1 MLLVSAPE
9 RLARRSIPAPGYAAR
24 DASRVGPNTHY
35 LPATIT
41 KDARRPTGGT
51 LEALLPR
58 RFQPA
63 LTLGSQ
69 LDLLALVEQIR
80 GLNSPQAV
88 ERVGEAVGV
97 VESRRLDL
105 LEAGVEAADLRPTVA
120 HVAALRM
127 LRDLL
132 AQGWEADRDR
142 DGVLLTPP
150 LAALGPAD
158 DPSAAKGAVR
168 ESFSFARRAQLA
180 GASTARFVR
189 DMERRGIRRLFADG
203 PELADRLG
211 RAAVG
216 AIPVDEA
223 VSPRLEAATADQRD
237 PHTGLRLLDIWRY
250 ARLYWSIPHHSTPGR
265 NLFYLVR
272 DDAAPGAP
280 LIGIAALGNAV
291 LGLSARD
298 DALGWSVDAFARRVL
313 QADEQGRAVL
323 LAYLEAVVATGFS
336 NVLADDL
343 PVRSDRGARSAEAL
357 RAVERAA
364 TRARSKALLEA
375 GDEPTED
382 YDLIRGAHN
391 AAADDEEVD
400 WEQIARTDLYRRKRA
415 GTLADLVEA
424 ETALRDATSESGPDG
439 LLLMLDDH
447 DGRRALDSILRRVK
461 QRAIA
466 ENVMEITTCGAVAP
480 YGEVLGGKL
489 VAMLLCSPQ
498 VVRDFAERYTG
509 RASLIASGLA
519 GRPVR
524 RPARLSLLTTSS
536 LYSVGSSQ
544 YNRVRI
550 PGTVLGGHGQVAYER
565 LGTTASFGTVHFA
578 PDTART
584 LVVLAKLA
592 ADNRRVV
599 NNLFGEGMSPKLRS
613 LRGGVEALG
622 LPADVFLRHH
632 SPRLLY
638 GVPLAHNTDET
649 LLGLAEEAEYVL
661 SPGQG
666 DGINEI
672 AAEWRRRWLTGR
684 IQRTDVLERVRGQLR
699 DEFLLGTEVDAA
711 TRSYPADETR
721 SRARAHAPEGTSP
734 SEFVERLYRSTN
746 SYADRLSDEDL
757 RRVDVNLGLGEHLLK
772 LAGEARQI
780 VVTGNPGDGKT
791 HLIRSLRDELAAA
804 GALVLEDANVL
815 TDEEILEAWRTC
827 DREGRALVLAINEW
841 PLFALRQ
848 SAMEVDFAPLR
859 EALRQV
865 QAAIYFDEAPEQG
878 TGSVRVIDLGLRN
891 VLAPPIVGAV
901 IDRLC
906 ARGFYEGLHADDPAL
921 GNRAALLETRV
932 RERLFAILERVAQ
945 RGHHA
950 TMRQLVGFIAYLL
963 TGGRPAVERLTHQGS
978 DEFRYS
984 TLTYRGGVGPL
995 FDAVRNALDPAS
1007 LTHPDHDLDLWRGAS
1022 RPDGWLDP
1030 RVGSAG
1036 LQELPTEQRAGAYVA
1051 LKRRFFFE
1059 HEDGSELLRLL
1070 PADEGEFDALAQQGE
1085 ASSPTAVRDLIL
1097 ALNRFFEPDSVDRE
1111 RFTLWQSHRFD
1122 VRAPDTFVALRE
1134 IDRERFRLLTPAY
1147 APWVEEWL
1155 PDDQRLT
1162 RSFALTVD
1170 SRGADATLL
1179 LDRTLYLTLAESRR
1193 GLGRAGWSR
1202 SATRRVTRFVDRLQR
1217 LEPEEDA
1224 IADIRVRNVETD
1236 LDDKFEVQRQ
1246 PPRFNL

>member
-1 MLLVSAPE
+1 M
-9 RLARRSIPAPGYAAR
+9 
-24 DASRVGPNTHY
+24 
-35 LPATIT
+35 PATTT
-41 KDARRPTGGT
+41 KDARRPTGGA

-69 LDLLALVEQIR
+69 LDLLALVEQVR
-80 GLNSPQAV
+80 RLDGPRAA

-105 LEAGVEAADLRPTVA
+105 LEAGVGAGDLRPTVA

-132 AQGWEADRDR
+132 AQGWQADRDG

-189 DMERRGIRRLFADG
+189 DMERRGIRQLFADG
-203 PELADRLG
+203 PELADRLH

-216 AIPVDEA
+216 QISLDEA
-223 VSPRLEAATADQRD
+223 VRPRLEAATADGRD
-237 PHTGLRLLDIWRY
+237 PQTGLRLLDVWRY
-250 ARLYWSIPHHSTPGR
+250 ARLYWSIPHQSTPGR

-272 DDAAPGAP
+272 DGAAAGAP
-280 LIGIAALGNAV
+280 LIGIAALGNPI

-313 QADEQGRAVL
+313 QADQQGRAVL
-323 LAYLEAVVATGFS
+323 LEHLESVLSTGIS

-343 PVRSDRGARSAEAL
+343 PVSSDRGAQTADAL

-382 YDLIRGAHN
+382 YELIRAAHN

-400 WEQIARTDLYRRKRA
+400 WDQIARTDLYRRKRA
-415 GTLADLVEA
+415 GTLADLIEA
-424 ETALRDATSESGPDG
+424 ETALHHATHEAGPDG
-439 LLLMLDDH
+439 LLRMLDDLN
-447 DGRRALDSILRRVK
+447 GRRALDAILRRVK

-480 YGEVLGGKL
+480 YGDVLGGKL
-489 VAMLLCSPQ
+489 AAMLLCSPQ
-498 VVRDFAERYTG
+498 VARDFAERYTG

-519 GRPVR
+519 GRPIR

-544 YNRVRI
+544 YNRIRI

-565 LGTTASFGTVHFA
+565 LGTTESFGTVHFA
-578 PDTART
+578 PDTARS

-638 GVPLAHNTDET
+638 GVPLAHNTGEV
-649 LLGLAEEAEYVL
+649 LLGLADEPDYML
-661 SPGQG
+661 SPDRG
-666 DGINEI
+666 DGVDEI

-684 IQRTDVLERVRGQLR
+684 VQRSDVLERVRGQR
-699 DEFLLGTEVDAA
+699 PEEFLLGTEVDAA
-711 TRSYPADETR
+711 ARSYPADEAEGR
-721 SRARAHAPEGTSP
+721 PRAQTPDGTSP

-746 SYADRLSDEDL
+746 SYADRLNDEDL
-757 RRVDVNLGLGEHLLK
+757 RRVDVDLGLSDHLLK
-772 LAGEARQI
+772 LAEDARQVI
-780 VVTGNPGDGKT
+780 VTGNPGDGKT

-815 TDEEILEAWRTC
+815 TDKEILEAWATC
-827 DREGRALVLAINEW
+827 EREGRALVLAINEW

-848 SAMEVDFAPLR
+848 SPIGAGFPPLR

-865 QAAIYFDEAPEQG
+865 QAAVYFSEAPDPG
-878 TGSVRVIDLGLRN
+878 PTAVRVIDLGLRN
-891 VLAPPIVGAV
+891 VLAAPIVCTV

-906 ARGFYEGLHADDPAL
+906 ADGFYEGLHADDPAL

-932 RERLFAILERVAQ
+932 RERLLAILGRVAQ

-950 TMRQLVGFIAYLL
+950 TMRQLVGFISYLI

-978 DEFRYS
+978 DDFRYS
-984 TLTYRGGVGPL
+984 TLAYRGGVGPL

-1007 LTHPDHDLDLWRGAS
+1007 LTHPHHDLDLWRGAI

-1030 RVGSAG
+1030 RAGSAG
-1036 LQELPTEQRAGAYVA
+1036 LQELPADQRADAYVA

-1059 HEDGSELLRLL
+1059 HEDGSELLALL
-1070 PADEGEFDALAQQGE
+1070 PGDEGEFDALAREGE
-1085 ASSPTAVRDLIL
+1085 LSSPTAVRDLIL
-1097 ALNRFFEPDSVDRE
+1097 ALNRFFESDSVDRE

-1134 IDRERFRLLTPAY
+1134 VDRERFRLLTPTY

-1155 PDDQRLT
+1155 PADQRLT
-1162 RSFALTVD
+1162 RSFALTVG
-1170 SRGADATLL
+1170 SSGSEATLL

-1217 LEPEEDA
+1217 LEPEEHS
-1224 IADIRVRNVETD
+1224 IADVRVRNVETD